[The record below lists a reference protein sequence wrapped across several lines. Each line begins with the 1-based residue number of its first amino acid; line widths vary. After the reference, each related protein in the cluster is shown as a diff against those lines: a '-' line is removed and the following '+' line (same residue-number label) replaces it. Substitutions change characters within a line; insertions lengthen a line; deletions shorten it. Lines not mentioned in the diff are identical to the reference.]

1 MATAQQLVQQG
12 FYGYQGWDDA
22 SAAADFAATGG
33 AGKGG
38 PTKQTSQAGQPAL
51 QQPYA
56 PPQNTSTATTSGQP
70 SSAADLIS
78 RGYYGYAGWNDR
90 EAVADFQATGG
101 QGKGGPTASAGAGA
115 GAGVGITNQPTIDL
129 VGIYK
134 GLYESSGISGK
145 EQELADKTKGFNEA
159 VSKIND
165 NPFLSEANRVG
176 RIQKLQTDYNNAI
189 QGVQNELATKKADV
203 ETQLS
208 LQTKQFDINSQQAQQ
223 ALQQFQTLLGAGAL
237 DSASGTDI
245 ANITRATGL
254 SSSMIQSAIDT
265 SKKSKIQTQVVSF
278 DDGVNSGFA
287 VINPQTGEII
297 NKQVLAV
304 SQPKASTGT
313 AGERK
318 EADQQQTT
326 QNLIGDIQR
335 GATLRAVVGHYG
347 VAGGLSV
354 EDIYRI
360 YNTYSPYGSAGEDIE
375 DVKEGK
381 FKA

>member
-1 MATAQQLVQQG
+1 MPRRPVADTRMTIHARPP
-12 FYGYQGWDDA
+12 
-22 SAAADFAATGG
+22 DFAATGG

-237 DSASGTDI
+237 DSASDTEN
-245 ANITRATGL
+245 AKITRA
-254 SSSMIQSAIDT
+254 
-265 SKKSKIQTQVVSF
+265 
-278 DDGVNSGFA
+278 
-287 VINPQTGEII
+287 
-297 NKQVLAV
+297 
-304 SQPKASTGT
+304 
-313 AGERK
+313 
-318 EADQQQTT
+318 
-326 QNLIGDIQR
+326 
-335 GATLRAVVGHYG
+335 
-347 VAGGLSV
+347 
-354 EDIYRI
+354 
-360 YNTYSPYGSAGEDIE
+360 
-375 DVKEGK
+375 
-381 FKA
+381 